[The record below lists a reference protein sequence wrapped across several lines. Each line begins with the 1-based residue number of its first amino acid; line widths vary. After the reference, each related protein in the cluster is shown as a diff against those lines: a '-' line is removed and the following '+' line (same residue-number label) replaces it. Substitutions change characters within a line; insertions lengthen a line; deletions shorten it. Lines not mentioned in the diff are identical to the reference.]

1 MGQAYSNNQRGG
13 LYLKGEKEETSTLM
27 PRFPRAQK
35 DRNPKEE
42 TAGEGTGLEDF
53 LVEANLKSCR
63 RFAVGKSESR
73 TD

>member
-1 MGQAYSNNQRGG
+1 MY
-13 LYLKGEKEETSTLM
+13 
-27 PRFPRAQK
+27 RAQK

-63 RFAVGKSESR
+63 RLAVGKSESR
-73 TD
+73 TDWAEPQSRKEEA

>member
-1 MGQAYSNNQRGG
+1 MY
-13 LYLKGEKEETSTLM
+13 
-27 PRFPRAQK
+27 RAQK